1 MKKPLV
7 IFLTLLIGCKI
18 FIASAFFL
26 ISYGTKVGD
35 DKSHI
40 VIIPPHTSIQKMAQI
55 LKHDEVISTEITF
68 KLWTYLLSRFS
79 PLKAGEYEFHP
90 PHRLKD
96 IIAKMQ
102 QGETVVRR
110 FTVVEGTTSADIIKR
125 LEALPFLHGDCA
137 IPEEGTLLPE
147 TYHFSYGEKRCDLIK
162 RMQKSFQKEA
172 KKLWQARSLTLP
184 YQTLQE
190 AVILASLVEKETAI
204 PEERPRIAAV
214 FLNRLRV
221 GMPLQCDAT
230 VLYGLYREQGLA
242 LNRHLSKAELK
253 KPTPYN
259 TYLNKGLPPS
269 PICNPG
275 IASLKAVLAPLDTKD
290 LYFVANGEGGH
301 EFSETYGKHFEHHK
315 AWRKL
320 RKKVVSTLP

>member
-7 IFLTLLIGCKI
+7 LFLILLIGCKI

-55 LKHDEVISTEITF
+55 LKQDDVISTEITF

-125 LEALPFLHGDCA
+125 LEALPFLQGDCA

-172 KKLWQARSLTLP
+172 KKLWQAHSLTLP
-184 YQTLQE
+184 YKTLQE

-214 FLNRLRV
+214 FLNRLRI

-230 VLYGLYREQGLA
+230 ILYGLYREQGLA
-242 LNRHLSKAELK
+242 LNRQLSKAELK

-275 IASLKAVLAPLDTKD
+275 IASLKAVFAPLDTKD

-301 EFSETYGKHFEHHK
+301 EFSETYLQHFEHHK
-315 AWRKL
+315 VL
-320 RKKVVSTLP
+320 RKIRKEARSQP

>member
-1 MKKPLV
+1 MRNLLLKF
-7 IFLTLLIGCKI
+7 ITLLVFCKI
-18 FIASAFFL
+18 FIAGAFFF

-35 DKSHI
+35 DKVHT

-55 LKHDEVISTEITF
+55 LKQDDVISTEIAF

-79 PLKAGEYEFHP
+79 SLKAGEYEFHP

-96 IIAKMQ
+96 IIAKLQ

-110 FTVVEGTTSADIIKR
+110 FTVVEGVTSADIIKR
-125 LEALPFLHGDCA
+125 LEALPFLQGDCA
-137 IPEEGTLLPE
+137 TPEEGTLLPE
-147 TYHFSYGEKRCDLIK
+147 TYYFSYGEKRCNLIN

-172 KKLWQARSLTLP
+172 QKLWQTRSPLLP
-184 YQTLQE
+184 YKTLQE
-190 AVILASLVEKETAI
+190 ALILASLVEKETAV

-214 FLNRLRV
+214 FLNRLRL

-230 VLYGLYREQGLA
+230 VLYGLYRGQGLA

-253 KPTPYN
+253 TPTPYN

-275 IASLKAVLAPLDTKD
+275 IASLKAVFSPLQTKE

-301 EFSETYGKHFEHHK
+301 AFSETYLKHFEHHK
-315 AWRKL
+315 AL
-320 RKKVVSTLP
+320 RKIR